1 MSTARTI
8 RTVSWAALAALLLIL
23 AGVFGYQSWFG
34 GTERSLMAGM
44 KMGAPFKL
52 VDHTGKPITD
62 RALAGKPA
70 AVFFGFT
77 HCPEIC
83 PTTLVEL
90 SGWLDEIGDE
100 GTDINAFF
108 VSVDPVRDTPEI
120 MRSYIENFSTR
131 IVGVTGDP
139 AEVSRLAKAW
149 FVYFKK
155 VPLDDGGYT
164 MDHTASIFLVD
175 ADGHFKGTIAYG
187 ESSDTAIA
195 KLRRLVKSASR

>member
-1 MSTARTI
+1 
-8 RTVSWAALAALLLIL
+8 
-23 AGVFGYQSWFG
+23 
-34 GTERSLMAGM
+34 
-44 KMGAPFKL
+44 MGAPFKL

-164 MDHTASIFLVD
+164 MDHNGLDPSSWTQTATSREPLPMER
-175 ADGHFKGTIAYG
+175 ALT
-187 ESSDTAIA
+187 
-195 KLRRLVKSASR
+195 RRLPSSGVS